1 MQALL
6 MEDLAR
12 ELVADHARRAEARKV
27 RKAEGGARRSWRRS
41 LGLGL
46 IGLGFRIA
54 GRFQPGLPS
63 QPTTRERLGPVGQAP
78 K

>member
-27 RKAEGGARRSWRRS
+27 RKVERGRRRSWRRA

-46 IGLGFRIA
+46 VGLGFRIA
-54 GRFQPGLPS
+54 GRFDPGLPS
-63 QPTTRERLGPVGQAP
+63 TDH
-78 K
+78 